1 MQTRFLIIWGRR
13 VKKIRTMMKEALVA
27 FVEKSE
33 KEQFRLLEDLVLQ
46 PSFSRF
52 KEGVDAVGQKIAAS
66 LRETGMVLE
75 VVRESEVG
83 NQLVFRS
90 PAYRP
95 GLPAILLIGHMDT
108 VYPVDSSFNSYRDDG
123 NMVFGPGVVDMK
135 GGLVTA
141 IFAIKALA
149 GCGLLSKIP
158 LTLICNSDEEIG
170 SPASYPLVQTEA
182 ERSLLALG
190 FECGGLRGEVVTG
203 RKGKAGYLLAV
214 KGLAG
219 HSAFAGPDKANAIHA
234 LAHKII
240 ALERLNDFQRKIIVN
255 VGVIKG
261 GIGPNTV
268 ADLALAE
275 IDTRFMEIADAEETA
290 MKIEQIAM
298 ECSVPGTR
306 AELHRTPVR
315 LPMLQSAANKELFQL
330 ILREAD
336 TLGLPCL
343 EEFRS
348 GVSDVNTISETGIPV
363 VDGMGP
369 IGDCDHSDREYMI
382 KDSLPA
388 RTKLAALSVLSS
400 WTHFGSPAG

>member
-1 MQTRFLIIWGRR
+1 
-13 VKKIRTMMKEALVA
+13 MKESLAA

-66 LRETGMVLE
+66 LREVGMTLE
-75 VVRESEVG
+75 TVRESEVG

-90 PAYRP
+90 PAYRTGSS
-95 GLPAILLIGHMDT
+95 GLLLIGHMDT
-108 VYPVDSSFNSYRDDG
+108 VYPVDSSFNTYKDDG
-123 NMVFGPGVVDMK
+123 RVVSGPGVVDMK
-135 GGLVTA
+135 GGLVAA

-149 GCGLLSKIP
+149 SCGLLAKIP

-170 SPASYPLVQTEA
+170 SPASWPLIKTEA

-190 FECGGLRGEVVTG
+190 FECGGLNGEVVTG
-203 RKGKAGYLLAV
+203 RKGKVDFLLVV
-214 KGLAG
+214 KGVAG
-219 HSAFAGPDKANAIHA
+219 HAAFAGVDKASAILA

-240 ALERLNDFQRKIIVN
+240 ALERLNNNQQKIVVN

-268 ADLALAE
+268 ADSAMAE
-275 IDTRFMEIADAEETA
+275 IDIRFVEMADAEDMA
-290 MKIEQIAM
+290 RKIEQVAM
-298 ECSVPGTR
+298 ECSVVGTQ
-306 AELHRTPVR
+306 AELHRNPVIA
-315 LPMLQSAANKELFQL
+315 PMIQSVGNKKLFQ
-330 ILREAD
+330 IISREAD

-348 GVSDVNTISETGIPV
+348 GVSDVNTIAEAGIPV

-369 IGDCDHSDREYMI
+369 IGDCDHSEREYMI
-382 KDSLPA
+382 RDSLPA
-388 RTKLAALSVLSS
+388 RTKLAAMSILSS
-400 WTHFGSPAG
+400 WNYFGRAPG